1 MSTCWY
7 ICKSI
12 VRLLHLTALV
22 SGAFR
27 SARNIEKQRSDVT
40 TLNSSKR
47 FGMSVAGGSAK
58 YVSYHFPSFPCSS
71 DLSHSAS
78 KSVSAR
84 LYYSTM
90 TRTLQ
95 CTTCTIYGDG
105 SVGKCLSFYIHF
117 IVHANINHYRYIY
130 IHVLYELICTTLD
143 HACTWDITSLNR

>member
-12 VRLLHLTALV
+12 AQLLHLTALV
-22 SGAFR
+22 SSAFR
-27 SARNIEKQRSDVT
+27 LARNIEKQRSNIT

-47 FGMSVAGGSAK
+47 LKLSVAGGSAK
-58 YVSYHFPSFPCSS
+58 YVSYHFPFFPCSS

-78 KSVSAR
+78 KSVSAC

-90 TRTLQ
+90 TRNLQ
-95 CTTCTIYGDG
+95 CTTCMIYGDS
-105 SVGKCLSFYIHF
+105 SVGKCLSFYIRF
-117 IVHANINHYRYIY
+117 IVRANINHYRYIY

-143 HACTWDITSLNR
+143 HACTWNITSSNC